1 MGGAGR
7 GYVALSVGLSGL
19 GVVHAVGSGAG
30 PAHAAAVLLGTL
42 GVLLAPTAPVALA
55 ALAALSTAAQVALD
69 AGVPTFASFL
79 VLLVA
84 TYALGRACD
93 LPRLLTGLALLVAP
107 IVLMVAADPSL
118 QRPVEIVFP
127 VVYLGGGVG
136 VGRLARSRERA
147 AQAAVAA
154 VAAAAASREHEALAE
169 ERARIA
175 REMHDVVA
183 HSVSLLVV
191 QAESAA
197 AVLDRDPE
205 RARAQLERI
214 SASGRQALEE
224 LRRLLGLL
232 QAGGEQDGTHPQ
244 PALADLPGLREA
256 VQATGA
262 RVELHV
268 DEDAGAAPPGV
279 QLTAYRVVQEAL
291 TNAVRHGRAT
301 SVQVNVRRQGDVLS
315 VDVVDDGTA
324 PPSGSAPGHGLQG
337 MRERVGLY
345 DGELEAGPRS
355 DGGFRVAARLP
366 VAP

>member
-1 MGGAGR
+1 MTRPGR
-7 GYVALSVGLSGL
+7 GYVALAVALSGM
-19 GVVHAVGSGAG
+19 GVAQAVGSGAG
-30 PAHAAAVLLGTL
+30 PVHAAAVLVGTV
-42 GVLLAPTAPVALA
+42 GLLPAPTAPVALA
-55 ALAALSTAAQVALD
+55 ALAAVSTAAQVVLD
-69 AGVPTFASFL
+69 AGSPTFASFL
-79 VLLVA
+79 VLLVTA
-84 TYALGRACD
+84 YALGRTSD
-93 LPRLLTGLALLVAP
+93 LPRVLTGLALIVAG
-107 IVLMVAADPSL
+107 IVHMVAADPSL

-127 VVYLGGGVG
+127 IVYLGGGVV

-147 AQAAVAA
+147 ARAAVAA
-154 VAAAAASREHEALAE
+154 VEAAAESREHEALAE

-232 QAGGEQDGTHPQ
+232 QAGDEHDQSHPQ
-244 PALADLPGLREA
+244 PALADLPQLCES
-256 VQATGA
+256 VQGA
-262 RVELHV
+262 GTRVDLHV
-268 DEDAGAAPPGV
+268 DEDACVAQPGV
-279 QLTAYRVVQEAL
+279 QLTAYRLVQEAL

-301 SVQVNVRRQGDVLS
+301 SVQVDVRRQGRMLS

-324 PPSGSAPGHGLQG
+324 TSSGSAPGHGLQG

-355 DGGFRVAARLP
+355 HGGFRVPARLP
-366 VAP
+366 VSP